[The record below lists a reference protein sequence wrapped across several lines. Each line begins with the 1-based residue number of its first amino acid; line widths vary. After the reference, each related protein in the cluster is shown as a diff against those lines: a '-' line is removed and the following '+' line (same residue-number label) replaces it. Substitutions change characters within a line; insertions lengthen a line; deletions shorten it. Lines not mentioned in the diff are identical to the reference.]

1 MKKYLN
7 MAFEDELG
15 KSFTMRVDDP
25 VDDVNADAV
34 DGAAKVIV
42 ESGAFRVKGHL
53 KEFVSADLLTINS
66 QRIVDHRA

>member
-25 VDDVNADAV
+25 VDGVDADDRQYGFSHRGGQLFYSPHGGEVGQAER
-34 DGAAKVIV
+34 DDWG
-42 ESGAFRVKGHL
+42 SGI
-53 KEFVSADLLTINS
+53 DY
-66 QRIVDHRA
+66 